1 VISKNLLNRWTRPGR
16 VLEFLFEYPDPI
28 FTPPPPRGKKPN
40 TRPHTGIDVVQ
51 KHARDLCEGDEGKEE
66 E

>member
-1 VISKNLLNRWTRPGR
+1 
-16 VLEFLFEYPDPI
+16 LEFLFSNAR
-28 FTPPPPRGKKPN
+28 TRLLPPRKPN

-51 KHARDLCEGDEGKEE
+51 KHARDLCEGEEGKEE